1 MFEFGKKKD
10 HQDSGT
16 NEETQ
21 KMPKISPEEW
31 MRRVICMNMEGAELQ
46 KDCVFVPETGMK
58 IWTEFWQSQPQMLQM
73 ALHCSHPEFTD
84 EIEEFLVAPGDD
96 ITQQLQELADQ
107 VMELV
112 LIPVLSGL
120 SGGAGEKKTVTLLG
134 TEHSFSVGRS
144 HIMSRFRDQEAV
156 EKQVPSE
163 GLFNRFETEVLA
175 HVGRKNNYWI
185 KLYESHFGDEINCE
199 VRIKNRII
207 PELTALLTEDVK
219 KYAVTDWDQK
229 QTVLLWQDKETR
241 VEQPFTAAQVKEY
254 AGQAIHLFAEKI
266 EYDDI
271 YDRILRMTGDES
283 LSCELFFL
291 LPEIFCLYCI
301 QDMETS
307 SRRILLCSPG
317 KQDPPAVHES
327 QIGCYNWLCEA
338 VERYLSEER
347 PDNSV
352 LLEIINLSSSA
363 KAISAAIQN
372 GSDLKNLRQ
381 VLAVSVPDG
390 YVLR

>member
-1 MFEFGKKKD
+1 MFEFWKKKD
-10 HQDSGT
+10 CQEPVM
-16 NEETQ
+16 EEELQ
-21 KMPKISPEEW
+21 KKSKIFPEEW
-31 MRRVICMNMEGAELQ
+31 MYRTICMNMEGAELQ
-46 KDCVFVPETGMK
+46 KDCVFVPKTGMK
-58 IWTEFWQSQPQMLQM
+58 IRAEFWQSQPQMLQM
-73 ALHCSHPEFTD
+73 ELHCSHPDFTD
-84 EIEEFLVAPGDD
+84 EIEEFLVAPGAD
-96 ITQQLQELADQ
+96 IMQQLQELADQ
-107 VMELV
+107 TMEL
-112 LIPVLSGL
+112 ILSPLLRGL
-120 SGGAGEKKTVTLLG
+120 SSDTGEKKTVTLLG
-134 TEHSFSVGRS
+134 TEHSFSVSRS
-144 HIMSRFRDQEAV
+144 NIMSRFRDREAV

-163 GLFNRFETEVLA
+163 GLFNRFETEILA

-199 VRIKNRII
+199 VRINNRIV

-229 QTVLLWQDKETR
+229 QTVLLLQDKKTR
-241 VEQPFTAAQVKEY
+241 MDQPFTAAQVREY
-254 AGQAIHLFAEKI
+254 AVQAIHMFAGKVQ
-266 EYDDI
+266 YDDI
-271 YDRILRMTGDES
+271 YDQILKMTGDES

-301 QDMETS
+301 QDMNTS
-307 SRRILLCSPG
+307 SRQILLCSSG
-317 KQDPPAVHES
+317 ESDHPAVYES
-327 QIGCYNWLCEA
+327 QIGCYNWICEA

-372 GSDLKNLRQ
+372 GSDLTNLRQ
-381 VLAVSVPDG
+381 ILAVSVPDG